1 MKRKSLTWRMD
12 QPLYEAL
19 SSLSGVAHQS
29 MNRLVTD
36 AVSQYVRVRSK
47 ELELEL
53 EDTLERLRSYAER
66 DPGYEDAIAAFVEAE
81 ACYEDPLEGRPVLE
95 SGSVA
100 SLGETQNEIRGLLKD
115 A

>member
-1 MKRKSLTWRMD
+1 MERKSLTWYMD

-29 MNRLVTD
+29 MDQLVTE

-47 ELELEL
+47 DEPELK
-53 EDTLERLRSYAER
+53 DTLEHLRSYAKQ
-66 DPGYEDAIAAFVEAE
+66 DPDYEDAIAAFVDAE
-81 ACYEDPLEGRPVLE
+81 ARYEDPLEGRPVLE
-95 SGSVA
+95 SRSAA
-100 SLGETQNEIRGLLKD
+100 SLDETQNEIRGLLKD